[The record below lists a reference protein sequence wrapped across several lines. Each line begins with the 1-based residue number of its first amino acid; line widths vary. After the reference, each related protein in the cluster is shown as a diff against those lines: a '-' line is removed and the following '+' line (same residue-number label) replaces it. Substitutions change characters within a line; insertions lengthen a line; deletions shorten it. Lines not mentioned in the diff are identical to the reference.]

1 MVDCLPAGHTILEQA
16 DMLDGRVMQTVRI
29 DASRAEYQ
37 RIVHAD
43 EAYPSDKPQQ
53 KVTLALW
60 EKKLLVRSVPMG
72 KVHYRSDSFG
82 DIISWL
88 EGKGFK
94 YQHGTRG
101 VFTRE
106 RPTVEGA

>member
-1 MVDCLPAGHTILEQA
+1 MAADDELRERIADIIRETVWHRSISDAVTDNEFAVADRILALLSAQPENP
-16 DMLDGRVMQTVRI
+16 
-29 DASRAEYQ
+29 E
-37 RIVHAD
+37 
-43 EAYPSDKPQQ
+43 

-88 EGKGFK
+88 ESKGFK

-101 VFTRE
+101 IFTRE